1 MDDAAS
7 TPPAD
12 EISLVVA
19 ALDRWPEAA
28 GGTPVLINLSE
39 NHTFRIDGPDGSRHV
54 LRLHRPR
61 YQSRAAIGS
70 ELAWLEAIAAETEIP
85 VPKPVHGSDGEIVQE
100 VAPDRYAAL
109 FAFEPGIEPQAD
121 ADLVPLFSTLGR
133 YAATLHNQIA
143 LWQQPEGF
151 VRPIWDAIGILEPA
165 GLWGD
170 WRKAPHVEGETLAT
184 LTELDAALRA
194 DLAGYGTDI
203 DRFGLIHADMRLA
216 NLLVDGERT
225 VLLDFDDC
233 GFGWFLY
240 DLAASLSFIET
251 SPQVP
256 ALIRAWLAAY
266 MAIRPLTPDDIRMI
280 DALIL
285 LRRMALLAWIGSH
298 AETRLAAAHAE
309 RFALD
314 TASLAGKYLA
324 RG

>member
-1 MDDAAS
+1 MDDANSA
-7 TPPAD
+7 PPTGELA
-12 EISLVVA
+12 LVLA
-19 ALDRWPEAA
+19 ALDRWPLTA
-28 GGTPVLINLSE
+28 GATPTLINLSE
-39 NHTFRIDGPDGSRHV
+39 NHTFRLDGADGIQHV

-61 YQSRAAIGS
+61 YQSRAAIRS
-70 ELAWLEAIAAETEIP
+70 ELSWLAGVGADTDIP
-85 VPKPVHGSDGEIVQE
+85 VPRPIAGVDGEVVQE
-100 VAPDRYAAL
+100 VAPDRFAAL
-109 FAFEPGIEPQAD
+109 FAFEAGSEPTPD
-121 ADLVPLFSTLGR
+121 ADLVPLFATLGR
-133 YAATLHNQIA
+133 YAATLHNHA
-143 LWQQPEGF
+143 ATWVQPEGF
-151 VRPIWDAIGILEPA
+151 VRPIWDAVGILEPA

-184 LTELDAALRA
+184 LTALDAALRA
-194 DLAGYGTDI
+194 DLSAYGTDI

-216 NLLVDGERT
+216 NLMVDGERT

-233 GFGWFLY
+233 GFGWHLY

-266 MAIRPLTPDDIRMI
+266 MQVRPLTEQDLRMI

-298 AETRLAAAHAE
+298 GETGLAQAHAE

-314 TASLAGKYLA
+314 TANLAVKYLA